1 MKAIKF
7 TESESFEVEGVFEFA
22 DGNVTINEREIHE
35 CIRYGE
41 DPNLSVEMEPAR
53 PRSTKLVIDDAIAL
67 TKEFVAKRRSEI
79 GELSSVLRELTSGN
93 VKMV

>member
-7 TESESFEVEGVFEFA
+7 TEIESFEAEGIFEFA

-35 CIRYGE
+35 CVRYGADSNPQLIE
-41 DPNLSVEMEPAR
+41 ATG

-67 TKEFVAKRRSEI
+67 TKDFVAKRRSEI
-79 GELSSVLRELTSGN
+79 GELNSILQELSVGFAKAN
-93 VKMV
+93 